1 MQIAYHQQYKDLDDR
16 QIIDLVLSDGNEE
29 AMLFLIFERYLPLLK
44 KLCTRYYGDLYYLEQ
59 LQVELLI
66 LLKAN
71 DWHPVR
77 GFGWRSSFGTWLG
90 TVAGNLFIKKM
101 PELIGIDKFPVSIG
115 ENGEDGEVNI
125 PEPEPPHENDIH
137 MTLLIE
143 AIQQLEDK
151 DQRFILLR
159 EFDGYTPK
167 EIALQLESY
176 RRKENRLKTRKVNGQ
191 VEEIIPSAEYVH
203 MLKGRAKD
211 NIRVIISELKKE
223 FEWK

>member
-66 LLKAN
+66 HLKTN

-115 ENGEDGEVNI
+115 ENGDDGEVNI

-151 DQRFILLR
+151 DQRFVLLR

-167 EIALQLESY
+167 EIARQLEAY

-191 VEEIIPSAEYVH
+191 IEEIIPSAEYVH

-211 NIRVIISELKKE
+211 NIRIIISELKKE
-223 FEWK
+223 FEW

>member
-66 LLKAN
+66 HLKAN

-115 ENGEDGEVNI
+115 ENGDDGEVNI

-151 DQRFILLR
+151 DQRFVLLR

-167 EIALQLESY
+167 EIARQLEAY

-191 VEEIIPSAEYVH
+191 IEEIIPSAEYVH

-211 NIRVIISELKKE
+211 NIRIIISELKKE
-223 FEWK
+223 FEW

>member
-1 MQIAYHQQYKDLDDR
+1 MQIAYHQQYNDLDDR
-16 QIIDLVLSDGNEE
+16 QIIDMVLSDGNEE

-44 KLCTRYYGDLYYLEQ
+44 KLCMRYYGDLYYLEQ

-115 ENGEDGEVNI
+115 ENGEDGEVNT
-125 PEPEPPHENDIH
+125 PEPEPPHENDMH

-167 EIALQLESY
+167 EIARQLEAY
-176 RRKENRLKTRKVNGQ
+176 RRKENRLKTKKVNGQ
-191 VEEIIPSAEYVH
+191 IEEIIPSAEYVH

-223 FEWK
+223 FEW

>member
-71 DWHPVR
+71 DWYPVR

-125 PEPEPPHENDIH
+125 PEPEPPHENDMH

-167 EIALQLESY
+167 EIARQLEAY

-191 VEEIIPSAEYVH
+191 IEEIIPTAEYVH

-211 NIRVIISELKKE
+211 NIRDIISELKKE
-223 FEWK
+223 FEW

>member
-1 MQIAYHQQYKDLDDR
+1 MHIAYHQQYEKLDDH
-16 QIIDLVLSDGNEE
+16 QIVDLVLEGNEE
-29 AMLFLIFERYLPLLK
+29 AMLYLLFERYSPLLK
-44 KLCTRYYGDLYYLEQ
+44 KLCMRYYGDLYYLEQ

-71 DWHPVR
+71 DWHSVR

-90 TVAGNLFIKKM
+90 IVAGNLFIKKM

-125 PEPEPPHENDIH
+125 PEPEPPHENDMH

-167 EIALQLESY
+167 EIARQLEAY
-176 RRKENRLKTRKVNGQ
+176 RRKENRLKTKKVNGQ
-191 VEEIIPSAEYVH
+191 IEEIIPSAEYVH

-211 NIRVIISELKKE
+211 NIRIIISELKKE
-223 FEWK
+223 FEW

>member
-16 QIIDLVLSDGNEE
+16 QIIDLVLSNGNEE

-71 DWHPVR
+71 DWHSVR

-115 ENGEDGEVNI
+115 ENGEDGKVNI

-167 EIALQLESY
+167 EIARQLEVY

-191 VEEIIPSAEYVH
+191 LEEIIPTAEYVH

-211 NIRVIISELKKE
+211 NIRDIISELKKE
-223 FEWK
+223 FEW

>member
-90 TVAGNLFIKKM
+90 IVAGNLFIKKM

-115 ENGEDGEVNI
+115 ENGEGGEVNI
-125 PEPEPPHENDIH
+125 PEPEPPHENDMH

-167 EIALQLESY
+167 EIARQLEAY
-176 RRKENRLKTRKVNGQ
+176 RRKENRLKTKKVNGQ
-191 VEEIIPSAEYVH
+191 IEEIIPSAEYVH

-223 FEWK
+223 FEW

>member
-66 LLKAN
+66 HLKTN

-115 ENGEDGEVNI
+115 ENGDDGEVNI
-125 PEPEPPHENDIH
+125 PEPEPPHENDMH

-167 EIALQLESY
+167 EIARQLEAY
-176 RRKENRLKTRKVNGQ
+176 RRKENRLKTKKVNGQ
-191 VEEIIPSAEYVH
+191 IEEIIPSAEYVH

-223 FEWK
+223 FEW

>member
-1 MQIAYHQQYKDLDDR
+1 MQIAYHQQYKALDDR

-125 PEPEPPHENDIH
+125 PEPEPPHENDMH

-167 EIALQLESY
+167 EIARQLEAY
-176 RRKENRLKTRKVNGQ
+176 RRKENRLKTKKVNGQ
-191 VEEIIPSAEYVH
+191 IEEIIPSAEYVH

-223 FEWK
+223 FEW

>member
-1 MQIAYHQQYKDLDDR
+1 MQIAYHQQYKDFDDR
-16 QIIDLVLSDGNEE
+16 QIIDMVLSDGNEE

-44 KLCTRYYGDLYYLEQ
+44 KLCMRYYGDLYYLE
-59 LQVELLI
+59 LLHAELLI

-115 ENGEDGEVNI
+115 ESGEDGEVNI
-125 PEPEPPHENDIH
+125 PEPEPPHENDMH

-167 EIALQLESY
+167 EIARQLEAY
-176 RRKENRLKTRKVNGQ
+176 RRKENRLKTKKVNGQ
-191 VEEIIPSAEYVH
+191 IEEIIPSAEYVH

-211 NIRVIISELKKE
+211 NILVIISELKKE
-223 FEWK
+223 FEW

>member
-1 MQIAYHQQYKDLDDR
+1 MQIAYHQQYKDLNDR
-16 QIIDLVLSDGNEE
+16 QIIDLVLSNGNEE
-29 AMLFLIFERYLPLLK
+29 AMLFLIFERYQPLLK

-77 GFGWRSSFGTWLG
+77 SFGWRSSFGTWLG
-90 TVAGNLFIKKM
+90 IVAGNLFIKKM

-115 ENGEDGEVNI
+115 ENGEGGEVNI
-125 PEPEPPHENDIH
+125 PEPEPPHENDMH

-167 EIALQLESY
+167 EIARQLEAY
-176 RRKENRLKTRKVNGQ
+176 RRKENRLKTKKVNGQ
-191 VEEIIPSAEYVH
+191 IEEIIPSAEYVH

-223 FEWK
+223 FEW

>member
-44 KLCTRYYGDLYYLEQ
+44 KLCTRYYGDLFFLEQ

-125 PEPEPPHENDIH
+125 PEPEPPHENDMH

-167 EIALQLESY
+167 EIARQLEAY
-176 RRKENRLKTRKVNGQ
+176 RRKENRLKTKKVNGQ
-191 VEEIIPSAEYVH
+191 IEEIIPSAEYVH

-223 FEWK
+223 FEW

>member
-1 MQIAYHQQYKDLDDR
+1 MQIAYHQQYKDFDDR
-16 QIIDLVLSDGNEE
+16 QIIDMVLSDGNEE

-77 GFGWRSSFGTWLG
+77 GFGWRSSFGKWLG

-125 PEPEPPHENDIH
+125 PETEPPHENDMH

-167 EIALQLESY
+167 EIARQLEAY
-176 RRKENRLKTRKVNGQ
+176 RRKENRLKTKKVNGQ
-191 VEEIIPSAEYVH
+191 IEEIIPSAEYVH

-223 FEWK
+223 FEW

>member
-115 ENGEDGEVNI
+115 ENREDGEINI

-167 EIALQLESY
+167 EIACQLEAY
-176 RRKENRLKTRKVNGQ
+176 RRKENRLKTKKVNGQ
-191 VEEIIPSAEYVH
+191 IEEIIPSAEYVH

-223 FEWK
+223 FEW

>member
-1 MQIAYHQQYKDLDDR
+1 MQIAYHQQYKDLNDR

-29 AMLFLIFERYLPLLK
+29 AMLFLIFERYQPLLK

-90 TVAGNLFIKKM
+90 IVAGNLFIKKM

-115 ENGEDGEVNI
+115 ENGEGGEVNI
-125 PEPEPPHENDIH
+125 PEPEPPHENDMH

-167 EIALQLESY
+167 EIARQLEAY
-176 RRKENRLKTRKVNGQ
+176 RRKENRLKTKKVNGQ
-191 VEEIIPSAEYVH
+191 IEEIIPSAEYVH

-211 NIRVIISELKKE
+211 NIRIIISELKKE
-223 FEWK
+223 FEW

>member
-1 MQIAYHQQYKDLDDR
+1 MQIAYHQQYKDFDDR
-16 QIIDLVLSDGNEE
+16 QIINMVLSDGNEE

-125 PEPEPPHENDIH
+125 PEPEPPHENDMH

-167 EIALQLESY
+167 EIARQLEAY
-176 RRKENRLKTRKVNGQ
+176 RRKENRLKTKKVNGQ
-191 VEEIIPSAEYVH
+191 IEEIIPSAEYVH

-223 FEWK
+223 FEW

>member
-16 QIIDLVLSDGNEE
+16 QIIDLVLSDDNEE

-66 LLKAN
+66 HLKTN

-115 ENGEDGEVNI
+115 ENGDDGEVNI

-151 DQRFILLR
+151 DQRFVLLR

-167 EIALQLESY
+167 EIARQLEAY
-176 RRKENRLKTRKVNGQ
+176 RRKENRLKTKKVNGQ
-191 VEEIIPSAEYVH
+191 IEEIIPSAEYVH

-211 NIRVIISELKKE
+211 NLRVIISELKKE
-223 FEWK
+223 FEW

>member
-101 PELIGIDKFPVSIG
+101 PELIGIDRFPVSIG
-115 ENGEDGEVNI
+115 ENGEDGKVNI

-167 EIALQLESY
+167 EIARQLEVY
-176 RRKENRLKTRKVNGQ
+176 RRKENRLNTRKVNGQ
-191 VEEIIPSAEYVH
+191 LEEIIPTAEYVH

-211 NIRVIISELKKE
+211 NIRDIISELKKE
-223 FEWK
+223 FEW

>member
-1 MQIAYHQQYKDLDDR
+1 MQIAYHQQYKDLNDR

-115 ENGEDGEVNI
+115 ENGGDGEVNI
-125 PEPEPPHENDIH
+125 PEPEPPHENDMH

-167 EIALQLESY
+167 EIARQLEAY
-176 RRKENRLKTRKVNGQ
+176 RRKENRLKTKKVNGQ
-191 VEEIIPSAEYVH
+191 IEEIIPSAEYIH

-223 FEWK
+223 FEW